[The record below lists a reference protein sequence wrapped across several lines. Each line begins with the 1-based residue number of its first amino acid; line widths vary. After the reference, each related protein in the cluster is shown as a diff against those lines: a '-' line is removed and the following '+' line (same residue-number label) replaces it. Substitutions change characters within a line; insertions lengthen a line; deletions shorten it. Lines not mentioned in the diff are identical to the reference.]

1 MKLANGYDIYVQQ
14 LNRERQNENIYIE
27 EFADSLRAKIK
38 TCIIEKVY
46 FQEISSDKNKL
57 IEILKKCRNYLNLLA

>member
-1 MKLANGYDIYVQQ
+1 MQQ

-27 EFADSLRAKIK
+27 EFADSLRAKVK

-57 IEILKKCRNYLNLLA
+57 IEILKKY